1 MATLVHDLRYAVRL
15 LRAKPG
21 FAAVAILTL
30 ALGVGAA
37 TAIFS
42 VVHAVLLSPL
52 PFRDA
57 DRLMNVHITSR
68 DGATFPLPDTD
79 FIAWRA
85 QNRTADVVAVFEND
99 AVTLTGDGAPERVA
113 GAAVTD
119 RFFDVLGARP
129 LIGRVLQDGDDRP
142 GAAKTA
148 LISHG
153 LWTRRFHGDPSIV
166 GRTVALNGESHII
179 VGVMPAA
186 FRFPD
191 ARVDVWR
198 VLTTNPPRRRGPFYT
213 WGIAR
218 LKPAVGIAELRVNL
232 DAISNGLKRD
242 YPGPNDWVLTAIPLQ
257 DSIVGDVRTIL
268 YALLGAVGVLLL
280 IAATNV
286 ANLLL
291 ARAAAR
297 DREIAVRAALGAGRG
312 RIAAQLVTES
322 LVLALAAGAAGMIIA
337 SWGTRGLLAIAP
349 QGIPR
354 LAEVRMSVPVFVF
367 TFAVAALCGVLFGVA
382 PALRAS
388 RTPLVETLK
397 EGGRSGPGVSHRR
410 AQRLLVVAEIALALM
425 LSVGAGLMI
434 RSFAALQRVS
444 PGFEPSHLLTF
455 RISLPRAQ
463 YDTSPKVRDFYLS
476 LVQRLEALP
485 GVRAAG
491 LTISLPPHL
500 LQMTDNFMT
509 EGMTLPPDR
518 SAPVGPLLFVSE
530 RYFSALGTPLL
541 RGRFFTERDDR
552 GAPEVVIVNEAL
564 AKQYFAGENPIGKR
578 LKNGGPERPIGP
590 DNRWMTVVGVVGDV
604 NYSGLDVAPEPTVYY
619 PFRQAANTTQYVVV
633 RTAGDP
639 TSVASAARDIVAALD
654 KDLPI
659 ANLATMDE
667 MMAASVAAPRFR
679 TTLVAIFA
687 AVGLLLAAIGIYGV
701 MSYAVTERTREIGVR
716 AALGAGRGDVLRL
729 VLGETI
735 LLAGVG
741 VGVGVAGALA
751 TTRLI
756 RALLFHVEPTDSA
769 TFAAIALILF
779 ATALIASYIP
789 ARRALRVDPMVAL
802 RYE

>member
-1 MATLVHDLRYAVRL
+1 MATLLHDLRYAVRL
-15 LRAKPG
+15 LRARPG
-21 FAAVAILTL
+21 FATVAILTL
-30 ALGVGAA
+30 ALGVGAT

-52 PFRDA
+52 PFPAA
-57 DRLMNVHITSR
+57 DRLMNVHIASR
-68 DGATFPLPDTD
+68 DGAKYPLPDTD

-85 QNRTADVVAVFEND
+85 QNRTADAVAAFEND
-99 AVTLTGDGAPERVA
+99 AVTLTGDGPPERLS
-113 GAAVTD
+113 GASVTD
-119 RFFDVLGARP
+119 RFFDVLGARAA
-129 LIGRVLQDGDDRP
+129 IGRVLQDGDDRP

-148 LISHG
+148 VISHA
-153 LWTRRFHGDPSIV
+153 LWTRRFRGDASIV
-166 GRTVALNGESHII
+166 GRTVALNGESRII
-179 VGVMPAA
+179 VGIMPAA

-191 ARVDVWR
+191 PKVEVWR
-198 VLTTNPPRRRGPFYT
+198 VLTMNPPRRRGPFYM

-218 LKPAVGIAELRVNL
+218 VKAGGGVDQLRANL
-232 DAISNGLKRD
+232 DAISNDLKRN

-257 DSIVGDVRTIL
+257 ESIVGDVRTIL
-268 YALLGAVGVLLL
+268 YALVGAVGFLLL
-280 IAATNV
+280 IATANV

-297 DREIAVRAALGAGRG
+297 DREIAVRGALGAGRG
-312 RIAAQLVTES
+312 RIASQLVTES
-322 LVLALAAGAAGMIIA
+322 VVLALVAGAVGLIFA
-337 SWGTRGLLAIAP
+337 SSGTRALLAIAP
-349 QGIPR
+349 EGIPR
-354 LAEVRMSVPVFVF
+354 LAEVRMSVPVFAF

-388 RTPLVETLK
+388 STPLVETLK
-397 EGGRSGPGVSHRR
+397 EGGRGGVGVRHRR

-434 RSFAALQRVS
+434 RSFSALQRVS

-455 RISLPRAQ
+455 RVSLPRVQ
-463 YDTSPKVRDFYLS
+463 YDTREKVRDFYLS
-476 LVQRLEALP
+476 LVQQLEALP

-500 LQMTDNFMT
+500 LMMTDNFMT

-530 RYFSALGTPLL
+530 SYFSALGTPLV
-541 RGRFFTERDDR
+541 RGRFFTERDERD
-552 GAPEVVIVNEAL
+552 APAVVIVNDAL
-564 AKQYFAGENPIGKR
+564 AKQYFVGQDPVGKR
-578 LKNGGPERPIGP
+578 LKNGGPERP
-590 DNRWMTVVGVVGDV
+590 DNQWMTIVGVVGDV
-604 NYSGLDVAPEPTVYY
+604 KYSGLDAAPEPTVYF
-619 PFRQAANTTQYVVV
+619 PFRQATDTTQYVVV

-639 TSVASAARDIVAALD
+639 TSVASAARDIVARLD
-654 KDLPI
+654 KDLPVT
-659 ANLATMDE
+659 NVATMDQ
-667 MMAASVAAPRFR
+667 MIAASVAAPRFR

-701 MSYAVTERTREIGVR
+701 MSYAVTERTHEIGVR
-716 AALGAGRGDVLRL
+716 AALGATRGDVLRL

-735 LLAGVG
+735 ALAAVG
-741 VGVGVAGALA
+741 VGIGLAGALA

-769 TFAAIALILF
+769 TFAAISLLLA
-779 ATALIASYIP
+779 ATALAASYIP
-789 ARRALRVDPMVAL
+789 ARRAMRVDPMVAL

>member
-42 VVHAVLLSPL
+42 VVNAVLLSPL

-57 DRLMNVHITSR
+57 DRLMNVHIASR

-99 AVTLTGDGAPERVA
+99 AVTLTGDGAPERIA

-119 RFFDVLGARP
+119 RFFDVLGVRP

-153 LWTRRFHGDPSIV
+153 LWTRRFRADPSIV
-166 GRTVALNGESHII
+166 GRTAVLNGESYII

-218 LKPAVGIAELRVNL
+218 LKPAVGIAELRANL

-257 DSIVGDVRTIL
+257 DSIVGDVKTIL

-280 IAATNV
+280 IATTNV

-297 DREIAVRAALGAGRG
+297 DREIAVRSALGAGRG

-337 SWGTRGLLAIAP
+337 SWGTRALLAIAP

-455 RISLPRAQ
+455 RVALPRAQ
-463 YDTSPKVRDFYLS
+463 YDTGPKVRDFYLS

-509 EGMTLPPDR
+509 EGMALPPDR

-530 RYFSALGTPLL
+530 RYFSALGTPLR

-590 DNRWMTVVGVVGDV
+590 DNQWMTVVGVVGDV

-619 PFRQAANTTQYVVV
+619 PFRQATNTTQYVVI

-639 TSVASAARDIVAALD
+639 TSVASAAREIVATLD

-779 ATALIASYIP
+779 ATALIASYVP
-789 ARRALRVDPMVAL
+789 ARRAMRVDPMVAL